1 MTIVFRND
9 IIYIETISEGDVSM
23 NITII
28 GRKCN
33 PREDFRT
40 RVEKR
45 LVKVEKLFGEDAV
58 AKVTAIVE
66 KNYQAVEVTVNKGGM
81 IFRAEERAENINDA
95 LDECVDSLVRQ
106 IRKNK
111 TRLEKKLRE
120 VTFEDF
126 NIEEVEEEAT
136 DYLANPD
143 SVTNMMYRRHS
154 GNRSTITSM
163 LNNKVRVVKGGSWN
177 DRIYWMQP
185 GTRRYYDQDKST
197 AWIGF
202 RCAMDRLG
210 SQRLED

>member
-1 MTIVFRND
+1 
-9 IIYIETISEGDVSM
+9 M

-33 PREDFRT
+33 PREDFRSRT
-40 RVEKR
+40 EKR
-45 LVKVEKLFGEDAV
+45 LLKVEKLFGEDAV

-126 NIEEVEEEAT
+126 NFEEIDEETEFDLIREKTVALKPQSVEEAILQMNLLGHQFYMFLNAET
-136 DYLANPD
+136 GIVN
-143 SVTNMMYRRHS
+143 VVYRRKDS
-154 GNRSTITSM
+154 GYGLI
-163 LNNKVRVVKGGSWN
+163 VP
-177 DRIYWMQP
+177 D
-185 GTRRYYDQDKST
+185 YD
-197 AWIGF
+197 
-202 RCAMDRLG
+202 
-210 SQRLED
+210 E

>member
-9 IIYIETISEGDVSM
+9 IIYIETISKGDVSL

-28 GRKCN
+28 GRNCN

-126 NIEEVEEEAT
+126 NIEEVEEEAEFDLIREKT
-136 DYLANPD
+136 VALKPQ
-143 SVTNMMYRRHS
+143 SVEEAILQMNLLGHQFYMFLNADTGIVNVVYRRKDS
-154 GNRSTITSM
+154 GYGLI
-163 LNNKVRVVKGGSWN
+163 VP
-177 DRIYWMQP
+177 D
-185 GTRRYYDQDKST
+185 YDD
-197 AWIGF
+197 
-202 RCAMDRLG
+202 
-210 SQRLED
+210 